1 MRIEPYI
8 CKVYLL
14 GILTFAKS
22 AVKSKEG
29 AEPMTAVMGKQGPD
43 RGDTDGGA
51 AHRAWDELLARRT
64 HALGGGEITAI
75 LSLAGATDIITF
87 SGGFPEPATFSTG
100 VLADIAARLIA
111 EDPGVALQYSATEGL
126 AGTREY
132 LSGRLAAQEGRAPG
146 TGELM
151 ITSGGIDCMELL
163 AKSYVDPGDVVVVES
178 PTYLGAIMAFR
189 GYEADV
195 RGVPIDDDGMRVDVL
210 ADLLAG
216 GLRPK
221 IVYTI
226 PDYQNP
232 SGLSMSAERRP
243 ELADLARRYGFLILE
258 DVAYRELG
266 FGTVL
271 GASTVLGDSTVP
283 GAGPASPP
291 SLWSLAPDVVLQAG
305 TFSKIFSPG
314 FRMGWATGPAE
325 IIGRLVVAKQNSDQ
339 CAGALGQRML
349 EEYGRGG
356 HLDRQVA
363 GARVLYQ
370 RRASLTT
377 EALAAHMPAGS
388 TWTTPAGGFYVWLTC
403 PDGVDT
409 VALAAAARAEKVAY
423 VPGRPFYLEGAGAG
437 TNQIRLAYSRV
448 ADDLIDEG
456 IRRIATV
463 IKEARA

>member
-1 MRIEPYI
+1 
-8 CKVYLL
+8 
-14 GILTFAKS
+14 
-22 AVKSKEG
+22 
-29 AEPMTAVMGKQGPD
+29 MTAVIGKQGPD
-43 RGDTDGGA
+43 RGDTDPGTDREA
-51 AHRAWDELLARRT
+51 VRRDWDELLARRT

-75 LSLAGATDIITF
+75 LSLAGATDVITF

-111 EDPGVALQYSATEGL
+111 EDPAVALQYSATEGL
-126 AGTREY
+126 AGVREY
-132 LSGRLAAQEGRAPG
+132 LAGRLAAQEGRAPG

-195 RGVPIDDDGMRVDVL
+195 RGVPVDDDGMRVDVL
-210 ADLLAG
+210 AGLLAG

-232 SGLSMSAERRP
+232 TGLSMNAERRR

-266 FGTVL
+266 FGASR
-271 GASTVLGDSTVP
+271 GAS
-283 GAGPASPP
+283 AASPP
-291 SLWSLAPDVVLQAG
+291 SLWSLAPDAVLQAG

-314 FRMGWATGPAE
+314 FRMGWAAGPAN
-325 IIGRLVVAKQNSDQ
+325 IISRLVIAKQNSDQ

-363 GARVLYQ
+363 ASQVLYA
-370 RRASLTT
+370 RRARLTT
-377 EALAAHMPAGS
+377 DALAAHMPAGA

-423 VPGRPFYLEGAGAG
+423 VPGLPFYLQAAGAGA
-437 TNQIRLAYSRV
+437 NQIRLAYSRV

-456 IRRIATV
+456 IRRIADIV
-463 IKEARA
+463 KSAL